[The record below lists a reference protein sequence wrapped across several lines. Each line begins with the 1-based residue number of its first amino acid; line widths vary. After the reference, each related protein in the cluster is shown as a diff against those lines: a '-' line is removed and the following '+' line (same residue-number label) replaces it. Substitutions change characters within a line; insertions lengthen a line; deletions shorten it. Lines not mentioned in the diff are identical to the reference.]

1 MNKPPRIRS
10 IRAIVTGTL
19 SLAAITGVV
28 LIATRPASVGAEDKP
43 VPPTGKAALTV
54 STVQPATAE
63 WPLRLTANGNI
74 AAWQEAIVGSEVS
87 GLRLTEVRVNVG
99 DRVRKGQELA
109 VLQNE
114 TVAAERDQT
123 LASMAEAEALLEEA
137 RANAERARQIEGSG
151 ALSVQQ
157 IAQYLTAERTA
168 IARLGVLKAR
178 LKADQVRLTQ
188 TQILAPDDGTIS
200 SRSATLGAVVQ
211 AGQELFRLIR
221 RDRLEWRAELPAA
234 DLSRIKP
241 DMPASITTANKSK
254 VSGRVRMVAP
264 TLDPQTRIGLVY
276 VDINGQGNASPGMFA
291 SGEIEISRSKV
302 LTLPQSAVLLR
313 DGYSYVFRV
322 GPDKRVIQTK
332 IGVGQRSGDLVA
344 VTEGLEAGS
353 AVVNTGVGFLAD
365 GDLVRLSTPAGTGAA
380 SK

>member
-1 MNKPPRIRS
+1 
-10 IRAIVTGTL
+10 
-19 SLAAITGVV
+19 
-28 LIATRPASVGAEDKP
+28 
-43 VPPTGKAALTV
+43 
-54 STVQPATAE
+54 
-63 WPLRLTANGNI
+63 LRLTANGNI

-211 AGQELFRLIR
+211 SGQELFRLIR

-291 SGEIEISRSKV
+291 SGEIEVSRSKV